1 MQFLYEHLK
10 LCLSEVDPVLQIE
23 NRITCSCSRTEVL
36 KPRHSDEAPWSSV
49 NAIHAQLQVLASV
62 GWGQVLGICIF

>member
-23 NRITCSCSRTEVL
+23 SRITFSFSRTEVL
-36 KPRHSDEAPWSSV
+36 KPRHSDEAP
-49 NAIHAQLQVLASV
+49 
-62 GWGQVLGICIF
+62 